1 MLGRR
6 VHLAEVT
13 DGVVVVMPL
22 LEVVAMFACRMCQ
35 LRLLLGRVDVS
46 YCSSV
51 DRLAEAGVRVGMGRV
66 GRREVWW

>member
-13 DGVVVVMPL
+13 DGVVVAMSL

-46 YCSSV
+46 YCSSI
-51 DRLAEAGVRVGMGRV
+51 DRLV
-66 GRREVWW
+66 